1 MEPAMRRLE
10 ARYGIS
16 FNTFWSLRYRPP
28 KDVVTSVYFRI
39 KAAWEDARL
48 RQFRALQHEL
58 KITELIAG
66 PHRNSI
72 HAAKAM
78 VDAADGEEV
87 KP

>member
-1 MEPAMRRLE
+1 MRRLE

-16 FNTFWSLRYRPP
+16 FNTLWSLRYRPP
-28 KDVVTSVYFRI
+28 KDVMTSIYFRI

-58 KITELIAG
+58 RITETIAG
-66 PHRNSI
+66 IDHHSL
-72 HAAKAM
+72 ASTKAL
-78 VDAADGEEV
+78 VGEAMDEKV